1 MSSHIHELWAELD
14 LPELYPEPD
23 PARVRARVGA
33 ALDGERS
40 PVPVQTRP
48 AAKQRVRAALLLA
61 AVLAL
66 TAGSALAA
74 YRADLLA
81 LFFPGD
87 DTSAL
92 APYVQTA
99 LDTIE
104 TKDWRATVDS
114 ALYDGQSLYAVITL
128 QGKTPEAAEGLTSG
142 EIVADGYWDYYLDV
156 QQARGSTVVPSDRAG
171 VVQPILDGK
180 TPGDLLVCDIDAYAG
195 WYHVRELEPAA
206 PGSRTWAFQLRMG
219 DYLGA
224 RPEPFTLWFS
234 FLGPELSVQ
243 IPLDRPVEPVR
254 LSPALTVE
262 ADWRQGLEGTLT
274 DVSLTPLSC
283 TFTLERR
290 GDWVRGEYLTNMEPM
305 DTKEVQLFALRR
317 SDGTLLTPWALGST
331 DTVSTLADGSY
342 VGLRDLAGR
351 EDLSGTGL
359 IVSCTFDAPLDLED
373 VTSFL
378 YGGWEF
384 PLDGSAPV
392 PVEDPALKE
401 AFFPFDVHPLRSG
414 PDRGIDPGY
423 ASNLEELCENL
434 GAGYRYDRPARA
446 ATVTWQ
452 GRTVVLTADSST
464 ALVDGEPLELD
475 RPAVKDGLSLAVPV
489 DLLTRIWDL
498 ELEPRFQPTEQ
509 AEGTG
514 EVLSGYTASPAWS

>member
-23 PARVRARVGA
+23 PARVRARVGT
-33 ALDGERS
+33 ALGGER
-40 PVPVQTRP
+40 PTVPVQTKP

-171 VVQPILDGK
+171 VVQPILDGE

-206 PGSRTWAFQLRMG
+206 PDGRTWALHLYMG

-224 RPEPFTLWFS
+224 RSEPFTLWFS
-234 FLGPELSVQ
+234 FLGPELSIQ
-243 IPLDRPVEPVR
+243 IPLDRPAEPVR
-254 LSPALTVE
+254 LAPALMVE
-262 ADWRQGLEGTLT
+262 ADWRQGLEGVLT

-290 GDWVRGEYLTNMEPM
+290 GDWVRGEHLTSMEPM
-305 DTKEVQLFALRR
+305 DTKETMLFALRR

-351 EDLSGTGL
+351 EELSGTGL

-373 VTSFL
+373 ATSFL

-392 PVEDPALKE
+392 PVEDPAWKE
-401 AFFPFDVHPLRSG
+401 AFFPFDIHPLRSG

-423 ASNLEELCENL
+423 ASNLEELCESL
-434 GAGYRYDRPARA
+434 GAGYRYDRPART
-446 ATVTWQ
+446 ATATWQ

-475 RPAVKDGLSLAVPV
+475 RPVVKDGLSLAVPV
-489 DLLTRIWDL
+489 DLLTRIWNL
-498 ELEPRFQPTEQ
+498 ELEPRFSYED
-509 AEGTG
+509 GTTL
-514 EVLSGYTASPAWS
+514 VGYTAYPVLD

>member
-1 MSSHIHELWAELD
+1 MSNHMHELWGDLD
-14 LPELYPEPD
+14 LPPLYPQLD
-23 PARVRARVGA
+23 PESVRARVEQS
-33 ALDGERS
+33 LDAEQPA
-40 PVPVQTRP
+40 PVSAPKKPGRR
-48 AAKQRVRAALLLA
+48 RVRLAVLAA

-66 TAGSALAA
+66 TAGTALAA
-74 YRADLLA
+74 HRAQLLE
-81 LFFPGD
+81 LFFPGS

-92 APYVQTA
+92 EPYVQTV
-99 LDTIE
+99 LDVRE
-104 TKDWRATVDS
+104 TEDWRVTVDS
-114 ALYDGQSLYAVITL
+114 ALYDGQSLYAVVTL
-128 QGKTPEAAEGLTSG
+128 QGLTQEAEEGLLSN
-142 EIVADGYWDYYLDV
+142 EIVAEGYWDYYEDLH
-156 QQARGSTVVPSDRAG
+156 QTRGNTILPPDREG
-171 VVQPILDGK
+171 VVQPILAGEM
-180 TPGDLLVCDIDAYAG
+180 PVDLLVCDIDAYAG
-195 WYHVRELEPAA
+195 WYQSRVLESSV
-206 PGSRTWAFQLRMG
+206 PGGRTWAFQLYMG

-224 RPEPFTLWFS
+224 RPEPFELWFS
-234 FLGPELSVQ
+234 FLGPELSIQ
-243 IPLDRPVEPVR
+243 IPLDRPAEPVR
-254 LSPALTVE
+254 LAPALAVE

-475 RPAVKDGLSLAVPV
+475 RPVVKDGLSLAVPV

-498 ELEPRFQPTEQ
+498 ELEPRFQPAEQ

-514 EVLSGYTASPAWS
+514 EVLSGYTAYPAWS

>member
-1 MSSHIHELWAELD
+1 MNILIFESC
-14 LPELYPEPD
+14 P
-23 PARVRARVGA
+23 
-33 ALDGERS
+33 
-40 PVPVQTRP
+40 
-48 AAKQRVRAALLLA
+48 
-61 AVLAL
+61 
-66 TAGSALAA
+66 
-74 YRADLLA
+74 
-81 LFFPGD
+81 
-87 DTSAL
+87 
-92 APYVQTA
+92 
-99 LDTIE
+99 
-104 TKDWRATVDS
+104 
-114 ALYDGQSLYAVITL
+114 TL
-128 QGKTPEAAEGLTSG
+128 
-142 EIVADGYWDYYLDV
+142 
-156 QQARGSTVVPSDRAG
+156 
-171 VVQPILDGK
+171 
-180 TPGDLLVCDIDAYAG
+180 
-195 WYHVRELEPAA
+195 AA
-206 PGSRTWAFQLRMG
+206 PGSRTWAFHLRMG

-224 RPEPFTLWFS
+224 RSEPFTLWFS
-234 FLGPELSVQ
+234 FLGPELSIQ
-243 IPLDRPVEPVR
+243 IPLDRPAEPVR
-254 LSPALTVE
+254 LAPALAVE

-290 GDWVRGEYLTNMEPM
+290 GDWVRGEYLTSMEPM
-305 DTKEVQLFALRR
+305 DTKETMLFALRR
-317 SDGTLLTPWALGST
+317 ADGTLLTPWALGNT

-342 VGLRDLAGR
+342 AGLRDLASR

-392 PVEDPALKE
+392 PVEDPAWKE
-401 AFFPFDVHPLRSG
+401 AFFPFDVRPLRSG

-434 GAGYRYDRPARA
+434 GAGYRYDRPARTA
-446 ATVTWQ
+446 AVTWQ

-498 ELEPRFQPTEQ
+498 ELEPRFSYE
-509 AEGTG
+509 EGTTL
-514 EVLSGYTASPAWS
+514 VGYTAYPALD